1 MKPKKVLPKPTA
13 AELDILRVLWQRGS
27 ATVRDVYEALGN
39 PDAAYTTTLKF
50 MQIMAAKG
58 LVERDDSQRAHL
70 YRPAVAQEETQRRLV
85 DELMDKAFG
94 GSAANLVL
102 RALSR
107 KSASKEELAE
117 IRRMIATYEGEAK

>member
-1 MKPKKVLPKPTA
+1 MKQKKALPKPTA
-13 AELDILRVLWQRGS
+13 AELDILRVLWQRGPS
-27 ATVRDVYEALGN
+27 TVRAVYEALGN
-39 PDAAYTTTLKF
+39 PEAAYTTTLKF

-70 YRPAVAQEETQRRLV
+70 YRPAVGQEETQRRLV

-94 GSAANLVL
+94 GSAADLVL

>member
-1 MKPKKVLPKPTA
+1 VKPKKALPKPTA
-13 AELDILRVLWQRGS
+13 AELDILRVLWQRGP

-94 GSAANLVL
+94 GSAADLVL